1 MFIVARQA
9 PIAAKP
15 AERALGHPTA
25 WQDFEA
31 LGTDGALDDF
41 QRPAE
46 VLADITDDVFVR
58 AVSPDQ
64 LEPAPAVVDTA
75 LVAVEERLQSQLGAR
90 RVLHP
95 GAGHDH
101 QQQETQRIHHN
112 MPFSAARLLVDI
124 HAPRLTAF
132 GRLHALTV
140 DAGRAGLRLAASLLT
155 GLFDQ
160 QPIDELPFPTA
171 RPAPKIA
178 VNGLPWGKILRQHA
192 PLAASA
198 ISVHDGVDDQP
209 HVPLARPA

>member
-9 PIAAKP
+9 PVPAKP
-15 AERALGHPTA
+15 AERALGYPTPR
-25 WQDFEA
+25 QDFEA
-31 LGTDGALDDF
+31 LGPDWALDDF

-46 VLADITDDVFVR
+46 VLADKADDVLVR
-58 AVSPDQ
+58 AIGPDQ

-75 LVAVEERLQSQLGAR
+75 LVTVKQRLQSQLGTG

-101 QQQETQRIHHN
+101 QQQETERIHHN

-124 HAPRLTAF
+124 HAPRLTAL

-140 DAGRAGLRLAASLLT
+140 NARRAGLRFAASLLT
-155 GLFDQ
+155 DLFDQ

-178 VNGLPWGKILRQHA
+178 VNGLPRGKILRQHA
-192 PLAASA
+192 PLTAGA
-198 ISVHDGVDDQP
+198 VGV
-209 HVPLARPA
+209 